1 MSRTKFTEKV
11 FIAIS
16 LSGLFALGSVAQSQ
30 PDSQAGAQ
38 LGEQSALSGKQNQ
51 GANTQK
57 TTELSPSN
65 ETTLAAGTALRA
77 ELTNALDS
85 KKVKQGDPVNAK
97 MTDALKSQDGR
108 VVLPQG
114 TKLVGH
120 VTQASARSAG
130 ASDSSLGLVI
140 EKAQPKNGPEVPLNV
155 SIQAV
160 AAPQSSGAYAGDYSG
175 PQPSSGGAYGGSSRA
190 PGGGGQ
196 STAPT
201 TNRPTAPNGVPDNSA
216 GAGNTMPA
224 DNAQLNTSSR
234 GVIGLNNLSLNSSAG
249 TQGAVIVSNGK
260 NVHLDSGT
268 RLLLVAQASVNH
280 SAASENP
287 VAPRP

>member
-1 MSRTKFTEKV
+1 MSRTKFTKKI

-16 LSGLFALGSVAQSQ
+16 LSGLFAFGSTGQSQ

-85 KKVKQGDPVNAK
+85 KKVKQGDPVNAR

-108 VVLPQG
+108 IVLPKG

-120 VTQASARSAG
+120 VTHASARSAG

-155 SIQAV
+155 AIQAV
-160 AAPQSSGAYAGDYSG
+160 AGPQSGGGYAGDYSG
-175 PQPSSGGAYGGSSRA
+175 SQPSSGGGAYGGNSRVPA
-190 PGGGGQ
+190 GGQ

-201 TNRPTAPNGVPDNSA
+201 TNRPAAPNGVPDNAA
-216 GAGNTMPA
+216 GVGEPTPA
-224 DNAQLNTSSR
+224 DNTQLNANSR

-249 TQGAVIVSNGK
+249 AQGAVIVSNGK

-268 RLLLVAQASVNH
+268 RLLLVAQASVDH
-280 SAASENP
+280 SASSENP